1 MRLVEWVNQHPR
13 YKKWL
18 NRRLPRC
25 REVTLSQRQI
35 FIFLSKEGLLFAV
48 LLLVTFLAGVNYGNN
63 LMLGVCFFLSSILL
77 MAIYHSYTQLSGLKI
92 KVLDAEDTQA
102 GNTSTYRIELMPTTA
117 KQYAQLELVWDNQ
130 YQRIALLDERR
141 VLRFSLAT
149 EKRGKFLP
157 PRLLLKSVY
166 PLGLIRAW
174 TYVYFDQVAWVSPSP
189 LASARR
195 HASAAVEDDAQL
207 TMVRGQEDFQELRTY
222 IPGESLSRVSWPH
235 LAKGQGLLTKQFVDF
250 HAEQNVLDYDQMP
263 AIEHEMKLS
272 QLAYWVNEL
281 TARQSAFSM
290 RLPTQTLGMG
300 QGELHSKH
308 ALRQLAEEP

>member
-1 MRLVEWVNQHPR
+1 MRLAEWITRQPR
-13 YKKWL
+13 YKNWL

-25 REVTLSQRQI
+25 REVVLTQRQI

-63 LMLGVCFFLSSILL
+63 LILAVCFFLSSIMLI
-77 MAIYHSYTQLSGLKI
+77 AIYHSYTQLSGLKV
-92 KVLDAEDTQA
+92 KVLGAEDTEA
-102 GNTSTYRIELMPTTA
+102 GKTAKYMLELLPTSA
-117 KQYAQLELVWDNQ
+117 KQYAQLELVWDDQ
-130 YQRIALLDERR
+130 YQRIALLNQRR
-141 VLRFSLAT
+141 VLMFDLMT
-149 EKRGKFLP
+149 TQRGKFLP

-174 TYVYFDQVAWVSPSP
+174 TYVYFDQIAWVSPTP
-189 LASARR
+189 LASERR

-207 TMVRGQEDFQELRTY
+207 SIVRGQEDFHELKTY

-263 AIEHEMKLS
+263 ATEHEMKLS
-272 QLAYWVNEL
+272 QLAYWVQEL
-281 TARQSAFSM
+281 TARHSAFAM
-290 RLPTQTLGMG
+290 RLPSQSLEMG
-300 QGELHSKH
+300 QGERHTKT

>member
-1 MRLVEWVNQHPR
+1 MGLAEWIARQPR

-25 REVTLSQRQI
+25 REVILTQRQI

-48 LLLVTFLAGVNYGNN
+48 LLLITFLAGINYANN
-63 LMLGVCFFLSSILL
+63 LILGVCFFLSSILL
-77 MAIYHSYTQLSGLKI
+77 IAIYHSYTQLSGLKV
-92 KVLDAEDTQA
+92 KVLGAEDAEA
-102 GNTSTYRIELMPTTA
+102 GSAARYLLELLPTSA
-117 KQYAQLELVWDNQ
+117 KQYAQLELIWDDQ
-130 YQRIALLDERR
+130 YQRVALLSQRR
-141 VLRFSLAT
+141 VLVFNLMT
-149 EKRGKFLP
+149 ERRGKFLP

-174 TYVYFDQVAWVSPSP
+174 TYVYFDQEAWVSPMP
-189 LASARR
+189 LASTRR

-207 TMVRGQEDFQELRTY
+207 TIVRGQEDFHELKTY

-263 AIEHEMKLS
+263 ATEHEMKLS
-272 QLAYWVNEL
+272 QLAYWVQEL
-281 TARQSAFSM
+281 TARHSAFAM
-290 RLPTQTLGMG
+290 RLPSRTLEMG
-300 QGELHSKH
+300 QGEQHTKN